1 MTAAPPSRD
10 QKIGRVVGWVL
21 SLSTIG
27 FMLALFFIP
36 NVAGFVA
43 LATWTPEQRAACPP
57 DDRSCVV
64 STIPEDALPFWVALI
79 WVGVIALGF
88 AICWKPSRWWL
99 PNAEARRRVKFRN
112 FTSPDWIRIHGLIAA
127 FVSLTLT
134 HGVSMRKYVNSPGY
148 WWAVAAALLIV
159 VVATVSMRLHAFT
172 TPQDVKRSLMLT
184 MSAPGAFLDRRWRA
198 LQEELHPRKR
208 RKPKAKAKAKP
219 KAKAKAKAG
228 D

>member
-1 MTAAPPSRD
+1 MVETLKPDSFD
-10 QKIGRVVGWVL
+10 QSLGHIVGWVL

-36 NVAGFVA
+36 NVARIVA

-99 PNAEARRRVKFRN
+99 PNAEARRQVKFRN
-112 FTSPDWIRIHGLIAA
+112 FTSSDWIRIHGIIAA
-127 FVSLTLT
+127 FVSLIMTQ
-134 HGVSMRKYVNSPGY
+134 GVSVSKDVFSPEY
-148 WWAVAAALLIV
+148 LWALAAALVIV
-159 VVATVSMRLHAFT
+159 VLATVSMRVHAFK
-172 TPQDVKRSLMLT
+172 TPQDVKLSLMLT
-184 MSAPGAFLDRRWRA
+184 MSAPTAFWDRRWRA

-208 RKPKAKAKAKP
+208 RKPKAKVNS
-219 KAKAKAKAG
+219 KAKAG